1 VSSLL
6 FFKKTT
12 AMAHDGWPHATAMA
26 HGGCKVAACRCGFPA
41 TAVGH
46 DVCQT
51 AVGHDDW
58 LSKLKNFETVV

>member
-1 VSSLL
+1 
-6 FFKKTT
+6 
-12 AMAHDGWPHATAMA
+12 MAHDGWPHATAMA

-51 AVGHDDW
+51 AVGHGGRRGPRR
-58 LSKLKNFETVV
+58 LVVKTEKF